1 MGHWQP
7 FLVSLTEFAEVY
19 IIMLCQYFIVYMMAM
34 EVYLINNDFD
44 LSNCVKQQM
53 VNNKHVCY

>member
-1 MGHWQP
+1 
-7 FLVSLTEFAEVY
+7 
-19 IIMLCQYFIVYMMAM
+19 MLRQYFIVNMMAM
-34 EVYLINNDFD
+34 VVYLINNDFD